1 MIKEYVNQSKFID
14 RMTQT
19 YDNTNFSYDGKV
31 ALFEYLEQL
40 SEDTG
45 EDIEFDPIALCCEYS
60 EYKSAVEASD
70 VYGRYYDIDAT
81 EEEKEASALEFL
93 QNNTQVIQ
101 FKNGVIIQN
110 F

>member
-1 MIKEYVNQSKFID
+1 MIKQYVNQSQFID

-40 SEDTG
+40 SEGIG
-45 EDIEFDPIALCCEYS
+45 EDIELDPIALCCDYTEYDTLEELQAQYPHVKDLEQLS
-60 EYKSAVEASD
+60 YLTTVIPIDNAMKTEA
-70 VYGRYYDIDAT
+70 
-81 EEEKEASALEFL
+81 F
-93 QNNTQVIQ
+93 
-101 FKNGVIIQN
+101 IIQN